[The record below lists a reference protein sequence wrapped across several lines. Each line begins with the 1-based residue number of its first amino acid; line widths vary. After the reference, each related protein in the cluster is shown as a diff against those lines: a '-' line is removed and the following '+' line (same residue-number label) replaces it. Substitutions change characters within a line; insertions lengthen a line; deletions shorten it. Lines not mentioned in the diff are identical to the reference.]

1 MNILHKAIKF
11 IAKSNLLIYLSD
23 IVVGDVLMR
32 IMIPTAVSGIY
43 FTALTLGLF
52 GITLTEAVQ
61 RVTPYV
67 MEMYLGTYVGIV
79 IGTFLL
85 TSVALLS
92 QSIDFEEEET
102 DHEDHSN

>member
-1 MNILHKAIKF
+1 MNLHKAVKF
-11 IAKSNLLIYLSD
+11 IDEILILIPE
-23 IVVGDVLMR
+23 IVVGDVLFR
-32 IMIPTAVSGIY
+32 ILIPTAVSGIY

-61 RVTPYV
+61 EVTPYV
-67 MEMYLGTYVGIV
+67 REMYLGTYVGIV
-79 IGTFLL
+79 IVTFFFTGAACLF
-85 TSVALLS
+85 